1 MISNPGLLIVI
12 FLLSPA
18 AFATASEV
26 DCEALY
32 ERHLETD
39 LQLSYHEFDQTPR
52 QGFRS
57 LAGAGCP
64 AEAADLIERY
74 IEETGATEGSLM
86 WHIAQLR
93 AVAGDYDAAIT
104 AARRCIREDDTGDF
118 RWNDYVNGTI
128 AFLERD
134 REALVRYRD
143 SVLEGANDHHGN
155 AMNARLLN
163 ALVKHFDRDY
173 AYATSNI
180 E

>member
-1 MISNPGLLIVI
+1 MRTILILIGLL
-12 FLLSPA
+12 LA
-18 AFATASEV
+18 APHAIAEV
-26 DCEALY
+26 DCAALFA
-32 ERHLETD
+32 EHLETD
-39 LQLSYHEFDQTPR
+39 LGLSYHEFDQTPR

-93 AVAGDYDAAIT
+93 AVAGDYEAAIA

-118 RWNDYVNGTI
+118 RWNDYVYGTI
-128 AFLERD
+128 AFLQRD
-134 REALVRYRD
+134 RQALIRFRD
-143 SVLEGANDHHGN
+143 AVAAGVDDHHGN
-155 AMNARLLN
+155 AMNVRLLN
-163 ALVKHFDRDY
+163 AMVEHFDEDY
-173 AYATSNI
+173 AYATSQV

>member
-1 MISNPGLLIVI
+1 MNRILAGLCTSA
-12 FLLSPA
+12 LLP
-18 AFATASEV
+18 TAGAIAQV

-39 LQLSYHEFDQTPR
+39 LELSYEAFDQTPR

-64 AEAADLIERY
+64 AEAADLIEAY
-74 IEETGATEGSLM
+74 IEATGARQGSLM

-93 AVAGDYDAAIT
+93 ASAGDYPAALD
-104 AARRCIREDDTGDF
+104 AARRSLRDEDTGDF
-118 RWNDYVNGTI
+118 LWNDYVLGTI

-134 REALVRYRD
+134 REALVAHRD
-143 SVLEGANDHHGN
+143 ALAAKADAHRGN
-155 AMNARLLN
+155 AINLRMLN
-163 ALVKHFDRDY
+163 ALVRHFQADY
-173 AYATSNI
+173 AYATSQV